1 MDGSVDGLYVIVVYR
16 RDKQGADRGALEVG
30 ELLRTY
36 GCEYDL
42 YMMDEKGIKEP
53 LGCDYLIVLGGDG
66 TILASIH
73 ALEEPE
79 TPVLAIS
86 YGRGGYLADA
96 SSQEARRAVSAL
108 LNGNFR
114 LDRLM
119 RLDITIDGELISDV
133 VNEAYISNSLVG
145 KVVEFD
151 LEVERLK
158 LQSIV
163 ADGMVFST
171 PVGSTGYNTS
181 LGGPLVDEELE
192 LIIATPVAP
201 ITSLRPMVFSAL
213 RRIVMKGVRGP
224 FCAVIDGLIRHE
236 FEKGEIVVTKSR
248 HSTVLVRTSEVSL
261 CERRIK
267 KRLGI

>member
-1 MDGSVDGLYVIVVYR
+1 MDGLYVIVVYR
-16 RDKQGADRGALEVG
+16 RDKQGADKGASEVG
-30 ELLRTY
+30 ELLRSY

-42 YMMDEKGIKEP
+42 YAVDEKGIRGP

-96 SSQEARRAVSAL
+96 SPQEARHAVTSL
-108 LNGNFR
+108 LNGDFW

-119 RLDITIDGELISDV
+119 RLDINVDGEPVSDA
-133 VNEAYISNSLVG
+133 VNEAYISNSIVG

-158 LQSIV
+158 LRSIV

-192 LIIATPVAP
+192 LILATPVAP
-201 ITSLRPMVFSAL
+201 ITTLRPMIFSAL
-213 RRIVMKGVRGP
+213 RRIVMRGVKGP
-224 FCAVIDGLIRHE
+224 FCAVIDGLIRRE
-236 FEKGEIVVTKSR
+236 FEKGEVVVSKSR
-248 HSTVLVRTSEVSL
+248 YSTVLVRTSEVSL
-261 CERRIK
+261 CERRIR